1 MSIRTKRWTRSP
13 RGQIFGVVTGLA
25 EWRGLPVDTTRLIVL
40 LISLFTAIFPAIAIY
55 LILAVVL
62 PEQMPSDVISSDEW
76 RREGYN
82 DDIFFSSR
90 KKKNYSYS
98 RDAEDVSFK
107 ETKDSDLEKE
117 YENLK
122 KKVETMENDVF
133 DKEKDWDN
141 RFNADEK

>member
-40 LISLFTAIFPAIAIY
+40 LISLFTAVFPAIAIY

-82 DDIFFSSR
+82 DDIFSSSR
-90 KKKNYSYS
+90 RKKSYSYS

-122 KKVETMENDVF
+122 KTTSSIRKRIGIIALTLTKN
-133 DKEKDWDN
+133 N
-141 RFNADEK
+141 